1 MYLYKCLLDDTLE
14 QNSGIERPVYW
25 LRFVNGFGGHRQVC
39 TMRSARGGVVLMIV
53 DVWYNSVNGAGGRQV
68 MSGRQGA
75 HLHSTGL
82 PTAL

>member
-1 MYLYKCLLDDTLE
+1 MVLVDTGRWA
-14 QNSGIERPVYW
+14 S
-25 LRFVNGFGGHRQVC
+25 VC
-39 TMRSARGGVVLMIV
+39 TMRSARGGVVLMTV
-53 DVWYNSVNGAGGRQV
+53 DIWYNSVNGAGGRQV